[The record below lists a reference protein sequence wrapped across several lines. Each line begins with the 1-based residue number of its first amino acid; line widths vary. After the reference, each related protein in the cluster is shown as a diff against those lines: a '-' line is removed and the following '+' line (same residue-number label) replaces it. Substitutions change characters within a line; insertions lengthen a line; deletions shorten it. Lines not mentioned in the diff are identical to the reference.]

1 MSSNLLV
8 ISGLMLGVLVLVLCT
23 VKFKIHPFFALIATT
38 VTFAVVSGMNLEE
51 MLAAFTSGMGGTMA
65 DIGLVI
71 ALGTVTGALLEK
83 SGAAETMAKTI
94 LKITGKKHAA
104 LGLAI
109 TGYFV
114 SIPVFCD
121 SAFVLLSPIAKR
133 ISKDTKI
140 SMTTMAVALCMGLH
154 ATHMFVPPTPGP
166 LAVAGILNADLGYVI
181 LFGALVSIPVM
192 LVGYFGAVFMGKKY
206 DYLPENVADVPEN
219 QKLPSPLM
227 AFLPILTPILLML
240 LKTIGQMCGLQGV
253 LMDIFAVL
261 GTPAVALL
269 VGLIIALAGYH
280 QIFPEDTKAWGFD
293 GVFADA
299 LKTAG
304 QIILIVGAGG
314 AFSGVLKASPLQSIL
329 TNTFSGLTIGIL
341 APFIIGFIFRTC
353 VGSATI
359 AMVTAATMIT
369 PLMDVL
375 GFASPMG
382 RVIAMLACAAG
393 GLMVFHGNDDFF
405 WVTATTSEMD
415 TSVAYKTIPIISVCQ
430 SLAALAVV
438 FVLSIIFI

>member
-94 LKITGKKHAA
+94 LKITGRKHAA

-166 LAVAGILNADLGYVI
+166 LAVAGILSADLGYVI

-206 DYLPENVADVPEN
+206 DYLPENVTDC
-219 QKLPSPLM
+219 LLYTSPSPR
-227 AFLPILTPILLML
+227 
-240 LKTIGQMCGLQGV
+240 
-253 LMDIFAVL
+253 D
-261 GTPAVALL
+261 
-269 VGLIIALAGYH
+269 
-280 QIFPEDTKAWGFD
+280 
-293 GVFADA
+293 
-299 LKTAG
+299 
-304 QIILIVGAGG
+304 
-314 AFSGVLKASPLQSIL
+314 
-329 TNTFSGLTIGIL
+329 
-341 APFIIGFIFRTC
+341 
-353 VGSATI
+353 
-359 AMVTAATMIT
+359 
-369 PLMDVL
+369 
-375 GFASPMG
+375 
-382 RVIAMLACAAG
+382 
-393 GLMVFHGNDDFF
+393 
-405 WVTATTSEMD
+405 
-415 TSVAYKTIPIISVCQ
+415 
-430 SLAALAVV
+430 
-438 FVLSIIFI
+438 

>member
-38 VTFAVVSGMNLEE
+38 VTFAIVSGMNLEE

-206 DYLPENVADVPEN
+206 DYLPENVTDVPEN

-227 AFLPILTPILLML
+227 AFLPILTPIMLML

-329 TNTFSGLTIGIL
+329 TDTFSGLTIGIL